1 MTDDELRAIVESTAR
16 ATAANSDAISQNTS
30 LIAELGAAGL
40 RTEESLSRFAEHVDS
55 WLEALRNA
63 TDDQADEHS
72 SRTDQIET
80 LFNNLRGEAI
90 ADRLE
95 FRSQADADRQAFR
108 DAIEADRARG
118 DAERTENARRFDL
131 LTAQADA
138 DRARGDAERA
148 ENARRFDLLTAQAD
162 VDRAEWKASFD
173 AQQEVIQ
180 RLLLEIR
187 SSNGEISQLS
197 NRVNDL
203 EQAS

>member
-63 TDDQADEHS
+63 TDDQADEQS

-95 FRSQADADRQAFR
+95 FRTQAEADRQAFR
-108 DAIEADRARG
+108 DALEADRAEWR
-118 DAERTENARRFDL
+118 AR
-131 LTAQADA
+131 ADA
-138 DRARGDAERA
+138 DRA
-148 ENARRFDLLTAQAD
+148 
-162 VDRAEWKASFD
+162 EWQASFN

-180 RLLLEIR
+180 TLLLEIR